1 MERFEQRKKDLMNVF
16 GRLKEGLTKGDDD
29 LYIDGI
35 LQRFE
40 FTFELAWKTM
50 KDYLEYLGVI
60 DKIGSPREV
69 IQSAFKSNLIEDGE
83 AWISMMISR
92 NELSH
97 IYDAAES
104 RIIYNRIKGEYVG
117 LIEKLLNK
125 LS

>member
-83 AWISMMISR
+83 TWIAMMISR

-97 IYDAAES
+97 IYDATES